1 VALILGKAGIT
12 NVRALIG
19 GYEEWVKHRDP
30 VVKGDKP
37 R

>member
-1 VALILGKAGIT
+1 MLKAAGIH

-19 GYEEWVKHRDP
+19 GYEEWLKRGDP
-30 VVKGDKP
+30 VVRGDA

>member
-1 VALILGKAGIT
+1 VALLLKKAGIT

-19 GYEEWVKHRDP
+19 GYEEWSKRGDP
-30 VVKGDKP
+30 VVKGNLP

>member
-1 VALILGKAGIT
+1 MALILNKAGIT

-19 GYEEWVKHRDP
+19 GYEEWVRRGDP
-30 VVKGDKP
+30 VVKGDNP

>member
-1 VALILGKAGIT
+1 VALILRKSGIT

-19 GYEEWVKHRDP
+19 GYEEWAKRGDP

>member
-1 VALILGKAGIT
+1 VALILKKAGIT

-19 GYEEWVKHRDP
+19 GYEEWASRGDP

>member
-1 VALILGKAGIT
+1 MLKQKGIA

-19 GYEEWVKHRDP
+19 GYEAWVERGDP
-30 VVKGDKP
+30 VVTGG

>member
-1 VALILGKAGIT
+1 VALILKSAGIP

-19 GYEEWVKHRDP
+19 GYEEWAKRGDP
-30 VVKGDKP
+30 VVKGNSP

>member
-1 VALILGKAGIT
+1 MLRKAGVT

-19 GYEEWVKHRDP
+19 GYEEWAKRGDP
-30 VVKGDKP
+30 IIKGDAG